1 MDLEGLAKIVI
12 DCGYRLHV
20 DTGPG
25 LLESVYEVLLAEAI
39 RERGLEASRQ
49 VPVPIRYKGVVVDNA
64 FRIDLLVER
73 SLVVELK
80 STERPA
86 PVHTKQ
92 VLTYLRLMNLP
103 LGLLMN
109 FGRPTFKGGLQR
121 VANDYYGRIS

>member
-12 DCGYRLHV
+12 DFGYRLHV

-73 SLVVELK
+73 RQAKTARTIIESE
-80 STERPA
+80 SAPRERRQE
-86 PVHTKQ
+86 T
-92 VLTYLRLMNLP
+92 
-103 LGLLMN
+103 G
-109 FGRPTFKGGLQR
+109 
-121 VANDYYGRIS
+121 